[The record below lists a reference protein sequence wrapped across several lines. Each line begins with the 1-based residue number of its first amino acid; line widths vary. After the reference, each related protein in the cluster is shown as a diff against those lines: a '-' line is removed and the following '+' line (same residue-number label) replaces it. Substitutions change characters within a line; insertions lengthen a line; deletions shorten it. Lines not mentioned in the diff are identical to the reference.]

1 MGIGLAEIEEGVKM
15 YKYLLK
21 VACEIPEVVVG
32 VKGFENT
39 KSLGKK
45 VLKRRSMQ
53 STGKNYKT
61 RREVGEG
68 FC

>member
-1 MGIGLAEIEEGVKM
+1 M